1 MADKYVNKSG
11 DDPIGFEVP
20 YQQNS
25 MLITHVLKR
34 KDLNDTELEIY
45 ALRAAEKLLK
55 QVQNENDDTVNLSKT
70 IKDLQK
76 DADKRQ
82 RKLDKP
88 GNGNDKNDNKG
99 RKV

>member
-1 MADKYVNKSG
+1 MATDA
-11 DDPIGFEVP
+11 
-20 YQQNS
+20 
-25 MLITHVLKR
+25 LKR
-34 KDLNDTELEIY
+34 KDLNDTELEIF
-45 ALRAAEKLLK
+45 ALRAAKKLLE

-88 GNGNDKNDNKG
+88 GNGNDKNDSKG
-99 RKV
+99 RKR